1 MFKVYKKLFAYVPE
15 RKYLVYVSILLSV
28 LSTFAITG
36 AYYYLYVFFDRL
48 MVKNDLSGSAFYAW
62 VIFGLLI
69 AGYIVSFRVGIG
81 LTVLT
86 VAAAI
91 LYISM
96 SGETQF
102 MKRYQQ
108 ALERLSAE
116 SVEYVRGIQVVK
128 IFNADAR
135 SFYAQR
141 RSLAWKS

>member
-1 MFKVYKKLFAYVPE
+1 
-15 RKYLVYVSILLSV
+15 
-28 LSTFAITG
+28 
-36 AYYYLYVFFDRL
+36 